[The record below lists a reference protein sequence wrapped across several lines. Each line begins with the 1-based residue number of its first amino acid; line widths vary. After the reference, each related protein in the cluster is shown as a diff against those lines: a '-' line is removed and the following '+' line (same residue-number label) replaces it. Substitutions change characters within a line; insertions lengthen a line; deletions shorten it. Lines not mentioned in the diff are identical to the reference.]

1 MTPGHIIHA
10 IHFICTRRPRRP
22 HSALT
27 CCDRLPGRPAQ
38 FGSAGRGG
46 NEAHA
51 SSPRMGWQRICIP
64 VGPGKVLLS
73 APGRGGQLTREQGSV
88 ARAVGSGVAPTERDI
103 WSGCYG
109 RKAGGSQVLLG
120 PRDILRVKRM
130 PLELCFE
137 E

>member
-64 VGPGKVLLS
+64 VGPGKVMLS
-73 APGRGGQLTREQGSV
+73 APGRRGELTREQGSV
-88 ARAVGSGVAPTERDI
+88 ARAVG
-103 WSGCYG
+103 
-109 RKAGGSQVLLG
+109 RKRRCPYREGHLVRMLREEGWRLPSPAGSQGHPQSEADATGAVL
-120 PRDILRVKRM
+120 
-130 PLELCFE
+130 
-137 E
+137 